1 MTIVAAK
8 RYRDGQCVDETVLG
22 AGAPCRPP
30 EEGEFVWIGLAEPQS
45 EELDQV
51 AACFGLHPLAVEDAQ
66 NHRQLPKVEQYGD
79 QLFVVLRTA
88 HLEDERIAYGQTA
101 LFLGPGFIVS
111 VRHGSQRAHSDLR
124 AHLEAAPSALA
135 QGPDYVLHAIM
146 DFIVDGYFPIV
157 EQFEDEALAME
168 TTAGDR
174 FLDRASILRIFSIRR
189 EVVRFQRV
197 LGVMTDV
204 AARLA
209 NVSTP
214 QIDADMR
221 PYFRD
226 VYDHVVR
233 AEYRLGGLRDILA
246 SVVEISNVLEMQRQ
260 GETTRRLAAWA
271 GLLAVPT
278 AIAGI
283 YGMNFRFM
291 PELEWRYGY
300 FGVLGLM
307 GAVCSFL
314 YWRFRRSGWL

>member
-8 RYRDGQCVDETVLG
+8 RYRNGQSVGDIALG
-22 AGAPCRPP
+22 EGAPCHPP
-30 EEGEFVWIGLAEPQS
+30 EEGEFVWIGLAEPTP
-45 EELDQV
+45 EELASV

-66 NHRQLPKVEQYGD
+66 NHRQLPKAEQYGD
-79 QLFVVLRTA
+79 QLFLVLRTA
-88 HLEDERIAYGQTA
+88 YLEGERIAYGQTA

-111 VRHGSQRAHSDLR
+111 VRHGSERAHSALR

-135 QGPDYVLHAIM
+135 QGPDFVLHAIM

-168 TTAGDR
+168 TTTSDR
-174 FLDRASILRIFSIRR
+174 FLGRDTILRIFAMRR

-209 NVSTP
+209 NVATP

-233 AEYRLGGLRDILA
+233 AEYRLGGLREILG
-246 SVVEISNVLEMQRQ
+246 SVMETSNVLEMQRQ

-271 GLLAVPT
+271 ALLAVPT

-291 PELEWRYGY
+291 PELEWHYGY

-307 GAVCSFL
+307 GSICLFL
-314 YWRFRRSGWL
+314 YSRFRRSGWL